1 MVTNTNENKNVFT
14 IKACKRDGGKWINEV
29 KRFIGELEFGQVVIT
44 VHQQKV
50 VQVEKTEKLR
60 F

>member
-1 MVTNTNENKNVFT
+1 MITDMNKDNAAFT

-29 KRFIGELEFGQVVIT
+29 KRFIGELEYGQVVIT
-44 VHQQKV
+44 VHQEKV

>member
-1 MVTNTNENKNVFT
+1 MISDTNKSNTVFT

-29 KRFIGELEFGQVVIT
+29 KRFIGELEYGQVVIT
-44 VHQQKV
+44 VHQHKV